1 MPTILVPFDGS
12 EPALRAVEYAAKLA
26 KAGDNPI
33 VIVLNVQAPAPSFW
47 PEKLV
52 NEDILREHY
61 ESEGAKTLGAAE
73 CRLREMGVPC
83 RSEVRAGLAG
93 DTIAE
98 FARDERVD
106 GIVMGTRGMG
116 AVGNL
121 LMGSVAQKVVHL
133 AAVPVTLVK

>member
-12 EPALRAVEYAAKLA
+12 EPALRAIEYAAKLV
-26 KAGDNPI
+26 KTSDNPL
-33 VIVLNVQAPAPSFW
+33 VIVLNLQAPVPSYW

-52 NEDILREHY
+52 NEDMLRAHY
-61 ESEGAKTLGAAE
+61 ESEGAKTLEAAE
-73 CRLREMGVPC
+73 RLLREVGVPC

-93 DTIAE
+93 DTIAD

-116 AVGNL
+116 AVGSL
-121 LMGSVAQKVVHL
+121 VMGSVAQKVVHL
-133 AAVPVTLVK
+133 APVPVTLVK

>member
-26 KAGDNPI
+26 KAGDNHAI
-33 VIVLNVQAPAPSFW
+33 VVLNVQAPAPSFW

-52 NEDILREHY
+52 NEDMLRAHY
-61 ESEGAKTLGAAE
+61 ASEGAKTLEAAE
-73 CRLREMGVPC
+73 RRLREVGVPF

-106 GIVMGTRGMG
+106 SIMMGTRGMG
-116 AVGNL
+116 AVGSL
-121 LMGSVAQKVVHL
+121 VMGSVAQKVVHL
-133 AAVPVTLVK
+133 TALPVTLVK